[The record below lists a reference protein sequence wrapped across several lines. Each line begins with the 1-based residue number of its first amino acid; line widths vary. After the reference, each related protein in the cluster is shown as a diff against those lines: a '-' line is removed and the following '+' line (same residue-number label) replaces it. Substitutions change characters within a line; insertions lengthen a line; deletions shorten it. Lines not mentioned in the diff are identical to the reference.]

1 MAIKK
6 ILTYPNPVLRQKVE
20 RVTNFDD
27 SLKKLATDLAETM
40 YAAPGSGLA
49 ANQIGECVSVIV
61 IDISAEEEE
70 KKYLVLINPEIVDK
84 EGAQIDDEGCLSV
97 IDLTAKVKRYQKL
110 LVRAQDIEGKAWEF
124 PAEDFLA
131 RVVQHEVDHLNGIL
145 FIDHLSSLKRIL
157 YKKKLKKI
165 LLEQQEVE
173 E

>member
-6 ILTYPNPVLRQKVE
+6 IFTYPNPILRQKVE
-20 RVTNFDD
+20 RVSIFDD
-27 SLKKLATDLAETM
+27 SLKELATDLAETM

-61 IDISAEEEE
+61 IDISSESEE
-70 KKYLVLINPEIVDK
+70 KKHLILVNPEIVDK
-84 EGAQIDDEGCLSV
+84 EGAQVDDEGCLSV

-110 LVRAQDIEGKAWEF
+110 VVRTQDIEGKIWEF
-124 PAEDFLA
+124 SAEDFLA
-131 RVVQHEVDHLNGIL
+131 RVLQHEVDHLNGIL
-145 FIDHLSSLKRIL
+145 FIDHLSSLKRAL

-165 LLEQQEVE
+165 LQEEQE

>member
-1 MAIKK
+1 MPIKK
-6 ILTYPNPVLRQKVE
+6 ILTYPNPILRQKVE
-20 RVTNFDD
+20 QVNIFDD
-27 SLKKLATDLAETM
+27 SLKELATDLAETM

-61 IDISAEEEE
+61 IDISSESEE
-70 KKYLVLINPEIVDK
+70 KKHLILVNPEIVDK
-84 EGAQIDDEGCLSV
+84 EGAQVDDEGCLSV

-110 LVRAQDIEGKAWEF
+110 VVRTQDIEGKIWEF

-131 RVVQHEVDHLNGIL
+131 RVLQHEVDHLNGIL
-145 FIDHLSSLKRIL
+145 FIDHLSSLKRAL

-165 LLEQQEVE
+165 LQEEQE

>member
-6 ILTYPNPVLRQKVE
+6 ILTYPNPILRQKVE
-20 RVTNFDD
+20 QVSIFDD
-27 SLKKLATDLAETM
+27 SLKELATDLAETM

-61 IDISAEEEE
+61 IDISSEAEE
-70 KKYLVLINPEIVDK
+70 KKHLILVNPEIVDK
-84 EGAQIDDEGCLSV
+84 EGAQVDDEGCLSV

-110 LVRAQDIEGKAWEF
+110 VVRTQDIEGKIWEF

-131 RVVQHEVDHLNGIL
+131 RVLQHEVDHLNGIL
-145 FIDHLSSLKRIL
+145 FIDHLSSLKRAL

-165 LLEQQEVE
+165 LQEEQE

>member
-6 ILTYPNPVLRQKVE
+6 IFTYPDPVLRQKVE
-20 RVTNFDD
+20 RVTNFND
-27 SLKKLATDLAETM
+27 SLKELATDLAETM

-49 ANQIGECVSVIV
+49 ANQIGECVSMIV
-61 IDISAEEEE
+61 IDTSTEEEE
-70 KKYLVLINPEIVDK
+70 KKYLVLVNPEIVDK

-110 LVRAQDIEGKAWEF
+110 LVRAQDIKGKVWEF
-124 PAEDFLA
+124 SAEDFLA
-131 RVVQHEVDHLNGIL
+131 RVLQHEVDHLNGIL

-165 LLEQQEVE
+165 LLEQQEE
-173 E
+173 

>member
-6 ILTYPNPVLRQKVE
+6 ILTYPNPVLRQKIE

-27 SLKKLATDLAETM
+27 SLRELATDLAETM

-61 IDISAEEEE
+61 IDISPEPEE
-70 KKYLVLINPEIVDK
+70 KKHLILVNPEIIDK

-110 LVRAQDIEGKAWEF
+110 FVRAQDIEGKTWEF
-124 PAEDFLA
+124 SAEDFLA
-131 RVVQHEVDHLNGIL
+131 RVIQHEVDHLNGIL
-145 FIDHLSSLKRIL
+145 FIDHLSSLKRAL

-165 LLEQQEVE
+165 LQEQQEE
-173 E
+173 

>member
-6 ILTYPNPVLRQKVE
+6 IFTYPNPILRQKVE
-20 RVTNFDD
+20 QVNIFDD
-27 SLKKLATDLAETM
+27 SLKELATDLAETM

-61 IDISAEEEE
+61 IDISSEAEE
-70 KKYLVLINPEIVDK
+70 KKHLILVNPEIVDK
-84 EGAQIDDEGCLSV
+84 EGAQVDDEGCLSV

-110 LVRAQDIEGKAWEF
+110 FVRTQDIEGKTWEF
-124 PAEDFLA
+124 SAEDFLA
-131 RVVQHEVDHLNGIL
+131 RVIQHEVDHLNGIL
-145 FIDHLSSLKRIL
+145 FIDHLSSLKRAL

-165 LLEQQEVE
+165 LQEEQE

>member
-20 RVTNFDD
+20 QVINFDD
-27 SLKKLATDLAETM
+27 SLKELATELAETM
-40 YAAPGSGLA
+40 YDAPGSGLA

-61 IDISAEEEE
+61 IDISSESEE
-70 KKYLVLINPEIVDK
+70 KKHLILVNPEIVDK
-84 EGAQIDDEGCLSV
+84 EGAQVDDEGCLSV

-110 LVRAQDIEGKAWEF
+110 VVRTQDIEGKIWEF

-131 RVVQHEVDHLNGIL
+131 RVLQHEVDHLNGIL
-145 FIDHLSSLKRIL
+145 FIDHLSSLKRAL

-165 LLEQQEVE
+165 LQEEQE

>member
-6 ILTYPNPVLRQKVE
+6 ILTYPDPVLRQKVE

-27 SLKKLATDLAETM
+27 SLKELAADLAETM

-70 KKYLVLINPEIVDK
+70 KKYLVLVNPEIVDK
-84 EGAQIDDEGCLSV
+84 QGAQIDDEGCLSV

-110 LVRAQDIEGKAWEF
+110 LVRAQDIEGKVWEF
-124 PAEDFLA
+124 SAEDFLA
-131 RVVQHEVDHLNGIL
+131 RVLQHEVDHLNGIL

-165 LLEQQEVE
+165 LLEQQEA
-173 E
+173 

>member
-6 ILTYPNPVLRQKVE
+6 ILTYPDPVLRQKVE

-27 SLKKLATDLAETM
+27 SLKELATDLAETM

-61 IDISAEEEE
+61 VDISAEEEE
-70 KKYLVLINPEIVDK
+70 KKYLVLVNPEIVDK
-84 EGAQIDDEGCLSV
+84 EGAHIDDEGCLSV

-110 LVRAQDIEGKAWEF
+110 LVRAQDIEGKVWEF
-124 PAEDFLA
+124 SAEDFLA
-131 RVVQHEVDHLNGIL
+131 RVLQHEVDHLNGIL

-165 LLEQQEVE
+165 LQEQQEE

>member
-6 ILTYPNPVLRQKVE
+6 IFTYPNPILRQKVE
-20 RVTNFDD
+20 RVSIFDD
-27 SLKKLATDLAETM
+27 SLKELATDLAETM

-61 IDISAEEEE
+61 IDISSESEE
-70 KKYLVLINPEIVDK
+70 KKHLILVNPEIVDK
-84 EGAQIDDEGCLSV
+84 EGAQVDDEGCLSV

-110 LVRAQDIEGKAWEF
+110 VVRTQDIEGKIWEF

-131 RVVQHEVDHLNGIL
+131 RVLQHEVDHLNGIL
-145 FIDHLSSLKRIL
+145 FIDHLSSLKRAL

-165 LLEQQEVE
+165 LQEKQE